1 MGQHE
6 RRRKE
11 QVFYPLMNPKLPEY
25 DPYLAMSANHCLFTG
40 IEMVNIL
47 VATKTNHAFAR
58 NP

>member
-1 MGQHE
+1 VSQNKW
-6 RRRKE
+6 RRKE

-47 VATKTNHAFAR
+47 VATKTNHAFA
-58 NP
+58 